1 MKTIHPIALFRLSVL
16 GPLASRERLEHGE
29 LHRLVRQLSE
39 QTYSTPNGKA
49 TRIAEKTVE
58 HWYYLWKQ
66 GGIEALAPK
75 TRSDRGC
82 SKLPVK
88 IAEALLQAKR
98 NNPKRSLNTLV
109 RLLEMQGL
117 VAKGELSRSSVHR
130 LLQRHGLSKPSEGTA
145 EPVERRRFQAVFA
158 GDLWQ
163 GDVLHGPKIS
173 VNGRLRKVFLV
184 SLMDDASRLIAHSA
198 CCLGETALD
207 IEGVLKQAV
216 LKRGLPKKL
225 LIDNGAAYR
234 SQSLQG
240 ICARLEIRLVYC
252 QPYQP
257 EGKGKLEKWHRTVR
271 DQFLSELD
279 LSAIR
284 DLDDLNARLWAW
296 LDQIYHLNPHS
307 SLDGL
312 SPLERYRKDLVRIR
326 PLGAFATHLDELF
339 HHRYPRKVRKDGTV
353 TFQANV
359 YEVPFEL
366 AGRSVVL
373 VVDPHANRALTV
385 ESEDGQTLGPVAL
398 LDAHANADRKRRRPD
413 HAVSP
418 GPIANGCSSQPFQ
431 SPTVAPRNP
440 PKPSDRVT
448 TTNTVELALQRQ
460 ARRFNPN
467 TEE

>member
-29 LHRLVRQLSE
+29 LQRLLRQLSD
-39 QTYSTPNGKA
+39 QTYSTPNGQA
-49 TRIAEKTVE
+49 ARIAEKTIE

-66 GGIEALAPK
+66 GGIEALIPK

-82 SKLPVK
+82 SKLPAK
-88 IAEALLQAKR
+88 ICDAVLQAKR
-98 NNPKRSLNTLV
+98 DNPKRSLNTLV

-117 VAKGELSRSSVHR
+117 IAKGELSRSSVHR
-130 LLQRHGLSKPSEGTA
+130 LLQRHGLSKPSEGVGD
-145 EPVERRRFQAVFA
+145 PVERRRFVAEYA

-163 GDVLHGPKIS
+163 GDVMHGPKVSI
-173 VNGRLRKVFLV
+173 NGRLRKVFLV
-184 SLMDDASRLIAHSA
+184 SLMDDASRLITHSA
-198 CCLGETALD
+198 FRLGETALD

-271 DQFLSELD
+271 DQFLSELEW
-279 LSAIR
+279 SAIR

-312 SPLERYRKDLVRIR
+312 SPLQRYRKDLLRIR
-326 PLGAFATHLDELF
+326 PLGAFAANLDELF
-339 HHRYPRKVRKDGTV
+339 YHRHARKVRKDGTV
-353 TFQANV
+353 TFQAKV
-359 YEVPFEL
+359 YEVPFEWV
-366 AGRSVVL
+366 GRSVVL
-373 VVDPHANRALTV
+373 VVDPHANRALGV
-385 ESEDGQTLGPVAL
+385 ESEDGQTLAAVTP
-398 LDAHANADRKRRRPD
+398 LDAHANTTRKRRRPD
-413 HAVSP
+413 HAISP
-418 GPIANGCSSQPFQ
+418 A
-431 SPTVAPRNP
+431 
-440 PKPSDRVT
+440 KPSDRAT
-448 TTNTVELALQRQ
+448 TTHTVELALKRQ
-460 ARRFNPN
+460 TERFHLHQ
-467 TEE
+467 ES